1 MQAKNRTISEKEFIR
16 KYCKIECKWEHD
28 NSRWVVKIRHITTG
42 TAFSG
47 VTVMVEGF
55 DNFREACDE
64 AIKLFKRNIRNDIK
78 DLQTVKAKYKAVDIW
93 PDFISE

>member
-1 MQAKNRTISEKEFIR
+1 
-16 KYCKIECKWEHD
+16 
-28 NSRWVVKIRHITTG
+28 
-42 TAFSG
+42 
-47 VTVMVEGF
+47 MVEGF